1 MDIPMR
7 DVEHLVLNSDILYE
21 ISRQV
26 GGNAHSRHAVQAL
39 ISRPRCISLG
49 TVAASPPFVWCL
61 VVLKPLLYLGS
72 IAPLD
77 CI

>member
-7 DVEHLVLNSDILYE
+7 DLEHLVLDSDILYE

-26 GGNAHSRHAVQAL
+26 GGNAHSRHAIQAL
-39 ISRPRCISLG
+39 ISGPRCIIWG
-49 TVAASPPFVWCL
+49 TVTGSPPFVWCL
-61 VVLKPLLYLGS
+61 IVLKPLLHLGS

>member
-7 DVEHLVLNSDILYE
+7 DLDHLVLDSDILYE

-39 ISRPRCISLG
+39 ISALRSIIWG
-49 TVAASPPFVWCL
+49 TLMASPPFVWYL
-61 VVLKPLLYLGS
+61 AVLEPLLHLGS
-72 IAPLD
+72 IAP
-77 CI
+77 